1 MFIERFDHSVTLSG
15 MLEMSTVFL
24 PINQNWNRFIR
35 EVDVTFENIESDMQH
50 ILMQIANETYIIR
63 PSQVQVSALQ
73 KTDRIGSELKA
84 MVRAPSGYCFAADVQ
99 YAGMHDLLIVVTIA
113 CSIVHQL
120 FAVRFNSIW
129 LDESSRK
136 EKDGTDLH
144 SKVANLV
151 GISRDQA
158 KARLENKG
166 Y

>member
-1 MFIERFDHSVTLSG
+1 MSVNELYVTYVGYDRLR
-15 MLEMSTVFL
+15 TVTRRAVEATWL
-24 PINQNWNRFIR
+24 TASKPC
-35 EVDVTFENIESDMQH
+35 
-50 ILMQIANETYIIR
+50 
-63 PSQVQVSALQ
+63 
-73 KTDRIGSELKA
+73 TDRIGSELKA